1 MATQL
6 HTQLGLDRFWAEH
19 LPASRKRT
27 RWDLILQALARYRLI
42 APGSEW
48 RLHREWYINS
58 AMADLLGAGFE
69 LADSE
74 GQQAFTLSR
83 EKLRQIR
90 RREDRI
96 EAHIF
101 VAFLA
106 YALHVTLRCRLRE
119 LAPGLTP
126 RAVLEKLAAIPM
138 VDVHPPTTD
147 GREIILT
154 RYTQPEPDVGVLLR
168 QLKLHL
174 PPQPPPRLKVQ
185 GKLIPQRLL

>member
-1 MATQL
+1 
-6 HTQLGLDRFWAEH
+6 
-19 LPASRKRT
+19 
-27 RWDLILQALARYRLI
+27 
-42 APGSEW
+42 
-48 RLHREWYINS
+48 
-58 AMADLLGAGFE
+58 MADLLVAGFE
-69 LADSE
+69 VADSE
-74 GQQAFTLSR
+74 GQLAFTLSR
-83 EKLRQIR
+83 ENLRQIR

-106 YALHVTLRCRLRE
+106 YALHVTLRWRLRE

-168 QLKLHL
+168 QLNLHL